1 MPSDEVGATRGVER
15 RDATVVTYNES
26 SYEPFQLAASYL
38 MSNNLC
44 LKGFNM
50 NAWLNAATKSNV
62 SKMVE
67 DLAAMVRADDL
78 RLFLKKDKFSQVA
91 DAVDAAS
98 SPVADRT
105 PVMLMDQ

>member
-1 MPSDEVGATRGVER
+1 MPSDEVGAARGIER

-44 LKGFNM
+44 LK
-50 NAWLNAATKSNV
+50 AATKSDV

>member
-1 MPSDEVGATRGVER
+1 M
-15 RDATVVTYNES
+15 VTYNES

-50 NAWLNAATKSNV
+50 NAWLNAATKSDV

-67 DLAAMVRADDL
+67 DLAFFRIL
-78 RLFLKKDKFSQVA
+78 H
-91 DAVDAAS
+91 
-98 SPVADRT
+98 
-105 PVMLMDQ
+105 

>member
-1 MPSDEVGATRGVER
+1 MPSDEVGAARGIER

-50 NAWLNAATKSNV
+50 NAWLNAATKSDV
-62 SKMVE
+62 ACRRPPSVPE
-67 DLAAMVRADDL
+67 EGQVLAGR
-78 RLFLKKDKFSQVA
+78 RRRGRRFLA
-91 DAVDAAS
+91 CC
-98 SPVADRT
+98 
-105 PVMLMDQ
+105 